1 MPHHMMPPS
10 PGASPLMPTHVFDM
24 TIIGGGPAGLFAA
37 FYAGM
42 REMTTKIID
51 SLEEL
56 GGQLTALYP
65 EKFVFDVA
73 GFPKI
78 YARDLAKGL
87 IQQAMEYQPTV
98 CLGETARTLEVLKE
112 SAPNE
117 PAEVQ
122 GLLSTGATI
131 YKLTS
136 DRAGGGGNSIH
147 YTRTLVITAGAGA
160 FAPRKLPI
168 KEAAAFENRG
178 VYYACR
184 SKSIFTDKRVL
195 IIGGGDSAVDWALN
209 LGDTTHGHD
218 GSGIT
223 LILRRNQF
231 RAHENSV
238 RQLQATRAH
247 IMTFWEIE
255 GILSDNGRLTGA
267 VICNNQTKEKRTLH
281 VDAVLAQIGFQSS
294 LGPIEHWPIRIEKR
308 SIVVNRLM
316 ETELPGV
323 FAAGDVATFEG
334 KLKLIATGFGEA
346 AIAVNV
352 AKTRIDPHAKVFPG
366 HSSEMTSQAE
376 SVVTLET
383 GSFFI

>member
-1 MPHHMMPPS
+1 MAHMSAPA
-10 PGASPLMPTHVFDM
+10 PGASPLMPTHVFDV
-24 TIIGGGPAGLFAA
+24 TIIGGGPVGLFAA
-37 FYAGM
+37 FYAGLRQM
-42 REMTTKIID
+42 STKIID

-65 EKFVFDVA
+65 EKYVFDVA

-78 YARDLAKGL
+78 YARDLAKNL

-98 CLGETARTLEVLKE
+98 SLGETARTLEVLKGAAE
-112 SAPNE
+112 NE

-122 GLLSTGATI
+122 GVLETGATV
-131 YKLTS
+131 YKITS
-136 DRAGGGGNSIH
+136 ERMGGGFSVH

-168 KEAAAFENRG
+168 KDAVPFENKG

-184 SKSIFTDKRVL
+184 SKSVFTEKRVL
-195 IIGGGDSAVDWALN
+195 IVGGGDSAVDWALN
-209 LGDTTHGHD
+209 LRDITHGHD
-218 GSGIT
+218 GSGIS

-247 IMTFWEIE
+247 IMTYWELESIVSE
-255 GILSDNGRLTGA
+255 NGRLTGA
-267 VICNNQTKEKRTLH
+267 VIFNNQTKEKRTLH
-281 VDAVLAQIGFQSS
+281 VDAVLAQFGFQSS
-294 LGPIEHWPIRIEKR
+294 LGPIEKWPIKIEKK
-308 SIVVNRLM
+308 SIVVSRLM

-323 FAAGDVATFEG
+323 FAAGDVAHFEG

-346 AIAVNV
+346 AVAVNV

-376 SVVTLET
+376 SVVTV
-383 GSFFI
+383 